1 MAIENATN
9 GFLSR
14 TRVGMAILGTLAVA
28 ALINASARAARART
42 EQMAV
47 ARAALADAVSAG
59 GALFAPSALVAAQ
72 DKLDRG
78 VEAMRARQYDD
89 ARRLA
94 EQAEVDA
101 RLAAVIAR
109 YVKTQRALAES
120 ESGIQALKDDISR
133 NAH

>member
-9 GFLSR
+9 GVLSR

>member
-9 GFLSR
+9 GVLSR

-120 ESGIQALKDDISR
+120 ESGIQALKDDIAR